1 MTTCVLGTGID
12 LVENDRMRETL
23 ARWDGRFK
31 ERVFLAEEQAYCE
44 SKADPTSHY
53 AARFAVKEA
62 VTKALGTGIGP
73 HVGWLDLEVIRN
85 AETGAPSVRFGPKIR
100 PMIAERRIREVLV
113 SLSHTRNYAVAHAL
127 LIGET
132 DT

>member
-1 MTTCVLGTGID
+1 VTTCVLGTGID
-12 LVENDRMRETL
+12 LVESDRMRETL
-23 ARWDGRFK
+23 TRWNARFK
-31 ERVFLAEEQAYCE
+31 DRVFLADEQAYCD

-73 HVGWLDLEVIRN
+73 HVGWLDLEVTRN
-85 AETGAPSVRFGPKIR
+85 AETGAPSVRFGPNIQK
-100 PMIAERRIREVLV
+100 MVAERRISGVLV

-132 DT
+132 EA